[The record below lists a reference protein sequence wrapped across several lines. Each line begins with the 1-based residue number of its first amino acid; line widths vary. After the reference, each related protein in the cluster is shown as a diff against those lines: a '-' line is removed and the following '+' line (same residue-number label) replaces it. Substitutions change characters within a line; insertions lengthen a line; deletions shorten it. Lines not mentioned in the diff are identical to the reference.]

1 MKRFFI
7 FFLISA
13 IILSVSGCKGVK
25 KLKEALLPSPD
36 KKQII
41 KPVESVELAQAIIWP
56 KPYHFTFK
64 HDPFRPLAGKE
75 SLISDEK
82 IGLGDITAVRISGI
96 VAKQARPIALLEL
109 PEGTNIFYEGDKL
122 GKYTVKKIEPRR
134 VILEAEGK
142 AFMLEMGEEK

>member
-1 MKRFFI
+1 VKRFFI

-13 IILSVSGCKGVK
+13 IILSVSGCKSVK
-25 KLKEALLPSPD
+25 KLKEALLPSSD

-64 HDPFRPLAGKE
+64 RDPFRPLTGKE

-96 VAKQARPIALLEL
+96 VAKQGKPVALLEL

-134 VILEAEGK
+134 IILEAEDGT
-142 AFMLEMGEEK
+142 FMLEMGEEK